1 MTKQSQRVQKPGI
14 HAADSVD
21 DKRHLEPARISHTHL
36 LPVASTSEN
45 MSAPKSETGTL
56 TAMRGQTEGSEDD
69 RVQDAPRAVGEAS
82 VSTSAAEKMVVLLIE
97 DTVELAEV
105 IQAALARA
113 KVTTIH
119 EIHGGKALG
128 RYDEHN
134 PDLILLDIGLPDI
147 SGWQFLETL
156 KERHK
161 ASAKPLPPVIVIT
174 AFGDPANR
182 LVGKF
187 QGVHDYLIKP
197 FTAAEVERVVTKALA
212 TRSE

>member
-1 MTKQSQRVQKPGI
+1 MTKQSQRVIRPGVE
-14 HAADSVD
+14 AADSVD
-21 DKRHLEPARISHTHL
+21 HQRLLEPERTTQGNMQ
-36 LPVASTSEN
+36 PVALTTDSI
-45 MSAPKSETGTL
+45 SAPKSETGV
-56 TAMRGQTEGSEDD
+56 AAAVAAIKEGGEDD
-69 RVQDAPRAVGEAS
+69 RVQDAPRAVGEAQAQMGML
-82 VSTSAAEKMVVLLIE
+82 TRHVVMIVE
-97 DTVELAEV
+97 DTVEIAEV

-113 KVTTIH
+113 NLKTVH
-119 EIHGGKALG
+119 ELHGGKALS
-128 RYDEHN
+128 RYEEHK

-147 SGWQFLETL
+147 SGWQFLEGL

-161 ASAKPLPPVIVIT
+161 AANKSLPPVIVIT